1 MIRTHN
7 ASALFDYWSQ
17 AFQFFLNRFFS
28 FCNTELIESAEEFKR
43 RVLAPNFYD
52 INTCIYIDRKYSV
65 NACFQDG
72 RNQQGKVSVCI
83 HKYVCNTLF
92 FQERYNLAIIWRY
105 KFIKNV
111 SRDERAVFA
120 A

>member
-28 FCNTELIESAEEFKR
+28 FCNTEVIESAEEFKR

-52 INTCIYIDRKYSV
+52 INM
-65 NACFQDG
+65 Q
-72 RNQQGKVSVCI
+72 
-83 HKYVCNTLF
+83 
-92 FQERYNLAIIWRY
+92 
-105 KFIKNV
+105 
-111 SRDERAVFA
+111 
-120 A
+120 